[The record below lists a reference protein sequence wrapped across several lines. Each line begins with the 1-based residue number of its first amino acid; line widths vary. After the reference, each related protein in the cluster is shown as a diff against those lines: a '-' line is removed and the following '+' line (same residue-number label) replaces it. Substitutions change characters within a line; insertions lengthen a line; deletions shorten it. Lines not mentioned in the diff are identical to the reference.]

1 MDFPVAIDQNP
12 PVNNVPNLPE
22 TPDAANEPEPRFASD
37 STIARHIA
45 LQTLY
50 EVDIAHHD
58 PIQVLT
64 RHLQMQAPPPRAA
77 RMARTLV
84 VGVDAN
90 RDQLDGAIEQQAEEF
105 PVDQLAFID
114 RNILRIALYEFAVWG
129 ATPIGV
135 AIDEAVELAKD
146 FAAEGTPS
154 FVNGVL
160 RSLAQDSE
168 LIDSLAQDSEN
179 GDISDGEA

>member
-1 MDFPVAIDQNP
+1 MIEQNP
-12 PVNNVPNLPE
+12 PVNDEPNRPE
-22 TPDAANEPEPRFASD
+22 ITDADSEPEPRFASD

-50 EVDIAHHD
+50 EVDIANHD

-64 RHLQMQAPPPRAA
+64 RHFQMQAPPARAA

-84 VGVDAN
+84 VGVNASRN
-90 RDQLDGAIEQQAEEF
+90 QLDEAIEQRAEEF
-105 PVDQLAFID
+105 PVDQLAYID

-129 ATPIGV
+129 ATPVAV

-160 RSLAQDSE
+160 RSLAQDTD
-168 LIDSLAQDSEN
+168 LIDSLASE
-179 GDISDGEA
+179 GEIEESGDGEA